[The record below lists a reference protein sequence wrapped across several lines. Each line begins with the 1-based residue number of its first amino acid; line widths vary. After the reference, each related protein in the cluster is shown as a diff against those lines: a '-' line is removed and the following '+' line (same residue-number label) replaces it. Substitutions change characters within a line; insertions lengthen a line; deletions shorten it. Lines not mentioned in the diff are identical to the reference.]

1 MAETADLKSLARRI
15 IERDRARD
23 TGRDGPSRDC
33 LASELASRQYFE
45 AVSLSRSPKGRDTK
59 TAIPDPYAVTIAA
72 LEQRC
77 PDYIDTADWQKAIED
92 GRRFIGR
99 WGEQTAS
106 LGWTA
111 RDLFGLPRIPEKPAP
126 NYRRLSRYDETGLIW
141 LLRGRPVVALS
152 DTTAAIEQT
161 TGAVTI
167 YRKNNK
173 PALGPVGDSL
183 DDINPS
189 GWQP

>member
-45 AVSLSRSPKGRDTK
+45 AVSLSRSPKGRDTE
-59 TAIPDPYAVTIAA
+59 TTVPDPYAVAIAA

-77 PDYIDTADWQKAIED
+77 PDYIDTVDWQKTIED
-92 GRRFIGR
+92 GRQFIGR
-99 WGEQTAS
+99 WAEQANA

-111 RDLFGLPRIPEKPAP
+111 RDLLGLHTIPEHPAP
-126 NYRRLSRYDETGLIW
+126 SYRRLSRYDETGLIW
-141 LLRGRPVVALS
+141 LLKGRQVVAL
-152 DTTAAIEQT
+152 TEATAAIENP
-161 TGAVTI
+161 TGAITI

-183 DDINPS
+183 DDIDTS
-189 GWQP
+189 GWRP

>member
-1 MAETADLKSLARRI
+1 MAETADLKSLARHI

-23 TGRDGPSRDC
+23 TGRDRPSRDR
-33 LASELASRQYFE
+33 LAAEVASRQHFE
-45 AVSLSRSPKGRDTK
+45 AVSLSRSPKGRDTE
-59 TAIPDPYAVTIAA
+59 TVVPEPYAVTMAA

-92 GRRFIGR
+92 GRRFVGL
-99 WGEQTAS
+99 WGEQTAR

-141 LLRGRPVVALS
+141 LLKGRPVVAL
-152 DTTAAIEQT
+152 TEATAAIENP
-161 TGAVTI
+161 TGAITI
-167 YRKNNK
+167 YPKNNK

-183 DDINPS
+183 DDLER
-189 GWQP
+189 

>member
-1 MAETADLKSLARRI
+1 MPKFRSSIFAVERCAAARHQTKEARQSKS
-15 IERDRARD
+15 
-23 TGRDGPSRDC
+23 P
-33 LASELASRQYFE
+33 
-45 AVSLSRSPKGRDTK
+45 RSY
-59 TAIPDPYAVTIAA
+59 PY
-72 LEQRC
+72 ERC
-77 PDYIDTADWQKAIED
+77 PDYIDTADWQQAIVD
-92 GRRFIGR
+92 GRRFLGR
-99 WGEQTAS
+99 WGEQAAS

-126 NYRRLSRYDETGLIW
+126 NYPRLSRYDETGLIW

-152 DTTAAIEQT
+152 DATAAIEQP

>member
-1 MAETADLKSLARRI
+1 VAETADLKSLARRI

-23 TGRDGPSRDC
+23 TGRDWPSRDC
-33 LASELASRQYFE
+33 LASELTSRQYFE

-59 TAIPDPYAVTIAA
+59 TAIPEPYAATIAA

-92 GRRFIGR
+92 GRGFIGR
-99 WGEQTAS
+99 WGEQTAR

-111 RDLFGLPRIPEKPAP
+111 RDLFGLPRIPERPAP
-126 NYRRLSRYDETGLIW
+126 NYRWLSRYDETGLIW
-141 LLRGRPVVALS
+141 LLKGRPVVAL
-152 DTTAAIEQT
+152 TEATAAIENP
-161 TGAVTI
+161 TGAITI

-183 DDINPS
+183 DDLER
-189 GWQP
+189 

>member
-1 MAETADLKSLARRI
+1 VAETADLKSLARRV

-33 LASELASRQYFE
+33 LAAETASRQHFE

-59 TAIPDPYAVTIAA
+59 TAIPEPYAATIAA

-77 PDYIDTADWQKAIED
+77 PDHIDTADWQKAIED

-99 WGEQTAS
+99 WGELTAS
-106 LGWTA
+106 FGWTA
-111 RDLFGLPRIPEKPAP
+111 RDLFGLPRIPEKLAL

-152 DTTAAIEQT
+152 DATAAIEQP
-161 TGAVTI
+161 TGAITI

-183 DDINPS
+183 DDLER
-189 GWQP
+189 